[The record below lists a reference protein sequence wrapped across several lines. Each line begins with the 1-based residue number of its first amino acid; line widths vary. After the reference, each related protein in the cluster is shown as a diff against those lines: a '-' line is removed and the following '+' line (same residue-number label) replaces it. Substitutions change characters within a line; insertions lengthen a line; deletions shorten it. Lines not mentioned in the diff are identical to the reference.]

1 MTFQNKL
8 FLESAAAFFFNECLY
23 RCENHKRNFHLH
35 YIGMQKLAAEILKM
49 GVPNGKIHVELS
61 AQLQQMIPEQW
72 LSNVWAEIIRL
83 ID

>member
-1 MTFQNKL
+1 
-8 FLESAAAFFFNECLY
+8 
-23 RCENHKRNFHLH
+23 
-35 YIGMQKLAAEILKM
+35 MQKLAAEILKM